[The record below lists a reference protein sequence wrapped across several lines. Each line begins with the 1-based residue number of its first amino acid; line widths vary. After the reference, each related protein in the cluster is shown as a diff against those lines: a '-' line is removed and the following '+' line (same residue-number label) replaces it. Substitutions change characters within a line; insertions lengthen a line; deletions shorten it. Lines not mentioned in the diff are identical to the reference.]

1 MSSTVG
7 PRYATGTVVSTNA
20 ALAIRTLGF
29 KPKKVRIINVTTFYQ
44 LEHFQ
49 GMADAS
55 AFEITNAG
63 AMTLETSDC
72 ITLLDAD
79 ANGNPGF
86 QVGARANV
94 NDTTTEVLRW
104 EAWEDLQD
112 AGA

>member
-7 PRYATGTVVSTNA
+7 SRYETGTVVATNA
-20 ALAIRTLGF
+20 ALPIRTLQF
-29 KPKKVRIINVTTFYQ
+29 KPRKVKLVNETSLYT
-44 LEHFQ
+44 LEWSY

-63 AMTLETSDC
+63 AKTLETSDC
-72 ITLLDAD
+72 ITPLDPD
-79 ANGNPGF
+79 SDGNPGF

-104 EAWEDLQD
+104 EAWE
-112 AGA
+112 